1 MRRVEIIVPKRNFDD
16 VMLYLREQNTI
27 ELLDVK
33 EMIKGYGGG
42 VTPTPLS
49 DQLYR
54 LTTLESKINSVITA
68 LGISGA
74 RAKPVSVERSVSD
87 EHFAEVEKKVSDLEQ
102 RVTTLTNEAQS
113 LEALITY
120 AERQV
125 KLSVEEIAKI
135 DDVNSPEGRHKLEE
149 IVASIFQTLKPTE
162 LKVTDV
168 AEAKAME
175 DAVVKD
181 ISDNIAKIM
190 ESKRDTAA
198 IAETITSTLGLKLK

>member
-1 MRRVEIIVPKRNFDD
+1 MKRN
-16 VMLYLREQNTI
+16 
-27 ELLDVK
+27 
-33 EMIKGYGGG
+33 
-42 VTPTPLS
+42 P
-49 DQLYR
+49 
-54 LTTLESKINSVITA
+54 SK
-68 LGISGA
+68 
-74 RAKPVSVERSVSD
+74 RSS
-87 EHFAEVEKKVSDLEQ
+87 
-102 RVTTLTNEAQS
+102 RT
-113 LEALITY
+113 

-198 IAETITSTLGLKLK
+198 IAETITSTLGLKLKSISRKKRLEYDAASRIEAARTRLKELTSEAC

>member
-1 MRRVEIIVPKRNFDD
+1 MLLPTRMRRVEIIVPKRNFED

-49 DQLYR
+49 DRLYR

-68 LGISGA
+68 LGINGT

-102 RVTTLTNEAQS
+102 QVTTFTNEAQS

-120 AERQV
+120 ANV
-125 KLSVEEIAKI
+125 KS
-135 DDVNSPEGRHKLEE
+135 N
-149 IVASIFQTLKPTE
+149 
-162 LKVTDV
+162 
-168 AEAKAME
+168 
-175 DAVVKD
+175 
-181 ISDNIAKIM
+181 
-190 ESKRDTAA
+190 
-198 IAETITSTLGLKLK
+198 